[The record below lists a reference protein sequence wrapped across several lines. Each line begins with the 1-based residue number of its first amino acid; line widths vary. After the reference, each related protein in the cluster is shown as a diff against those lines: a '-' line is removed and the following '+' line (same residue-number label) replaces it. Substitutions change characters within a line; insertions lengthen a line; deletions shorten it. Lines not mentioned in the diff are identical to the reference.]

1 MVPVYAHLGQS
12 WISSLVFP
20 SENKPVIIMQFQLHN
35 AVIIVIIINKATE
48 AKHQFFLSVL
58 KRMRANNQAEDI
70 ESLDDYTRVW
80 SDQIDRG
87 GLYQIKPEVLM
98 PIDRIM

>member
-1 MVPVYAHLGQS
+1 MTAL
-12 WISSLVFP
+12 
-20 SENKPVIIMQFQLHN
+20 MDN

-87 GLYQIKPEVLM
+87 GRSVSDQARGINAH
-98 PIDRIM
+98 